1 MFFLMKWREK
11 WSEKWSE
18 ISYRAGGS
26 PDPFFS
32 SGRRPYIQ
40 VGTAQQSHALHW
52 GIPPDPVFHQGVALC
67 SFRKEP
73 KGSVLFFGAKKRTK
87 RSIHPNQAFPYMG
100 RM

>member
-1 MFFLMKWREK
+1 MFFLMKY
-11 WSEKWSE
+11 SE
-18 ISYRAGGS
+18 ISSRAGGF
-26 PDPFFS
+26 PQTPFS
-32 SGRRPYIQ
+32 SGRCPYIQ
-40 VGTAQQSHALHW
+40 VGMAQQSHALHW
-52 GIPPDPVFHQGVALC
+52 GVPPDPFFHQGVALC

>member
-1 MFFLMKWREK
+1 MPSCGERLVWIILEVLLQNNLSNKQKQGAPLLFSYYSFF
-11 WSEKWSE
+11 
-18 ISYRAGGS
+18 
-26 PDPFFS
+26 
-32 SGRRPYIQ
+32 
-40 VGTAQQSHALHW
+40 
-52 GIPPDPVFHQGVALC
+52 QGVALC